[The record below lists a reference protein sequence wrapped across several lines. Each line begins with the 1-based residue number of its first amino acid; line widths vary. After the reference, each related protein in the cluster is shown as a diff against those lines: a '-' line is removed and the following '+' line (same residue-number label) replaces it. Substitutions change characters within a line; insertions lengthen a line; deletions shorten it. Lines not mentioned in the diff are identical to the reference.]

1 MNLSEL
7 IFKRLSADENL
18 QTMLATYAGA
28 PAIFDSEFPAD
39 QQEGWEGATQYPR
52 ICYRIDMQVNQER
65 SSAGTLYVAMYTDKT
80 STIIEDI
87 ETAVKHC
94 LQDVLMKPAG
104 EAPFCVAWA
113 RTESYAIEG
122 KEVWCKEMAF
132 DILEYPEQFSTDP
145 DPVLAVAAYIKKI
158 FPETTV
164 LGIDNV
170 GDFVETSRTPVF
182 YCRLANIQHTTGH
195 CMNTISWFVGKIA
208 VHLIYPGAGT
218 RLKTLASI
226 NQKVAIDEEIIMLD
240 DSPMTIQGLELNNKS
255 DYLREGQLT
264 MLYNADGVPFAQVS
278 SFQSKTS
285 FNNTKYQP
293 LGQNREL
300 ETNNTIGVTIAIS
313 EIVVLDGE
321 LFNNV
326 VSAVNKGESPVM
338 TLDGVIEGRN
348 GSQERIT
355 YRECIFSGDQD
366 LQNVSTGDTLSR
378 SYNLHCNGEVE
389 PRSSLTI

>member
-158 FPETTV
+158 FPETMV

-170 GDFVETSRTPVF
+170 GDFIETSKTPVL

-195 CMNTISWFVGKIA
+195 CMNTISWFIGKIA
-208 VHLIYPGAGT
+208 VHLIYPGATT
-218 RLKTLASI
+218 RF
-226 NQKVAIDEEIIMLD
+226 NQKLAIDEEIIMLD
-240 DSPMTIQGLELNNKS
+240 DSPMIIQNLELNNKS

-264 MLYNADGVPFAQVS
+264 ITGKYGCLRG
-278 SFQSKTS
+278 
-285 FNNTKYQP
+285 NTKHHD
-293 LGQNREL
+293 LVG
-300 ETNNTIGVTIAIS
+300 IGMEFT
-313 EIVVLDGE
+313 
-321 LFNNV
+321 
-326 VSAVNKGESPVM
+326 K
-338 TLDGVIEGRN
+338 
-348 GSQERIT
+348 
-355 YRECIFSGDQD
+355 
-366 LQNVSTGDTLSR
+366 
-378 SYNLHCNGEVE
+378 
-389 PRSSLTI
+389 

>member
-218 RLKTLASI
+218 RSKTLASI

-264 MLYNADGVPFAQVS
+264 ITG
-278 SFQSKTS
+278 
-285 FNNTKYQP
+285 KYGC
-293 LGQNREL
+293 LRCSVKKHNIARIGMEF
-300 ETNNTIGVTIAIS
+300 TN
-313 EIVVLDGE
+313 
-321 LFNNV
+321 
-326 VSAVNKGESPVM
+326 
-338 TLDGVIEGRN
+338 
-348 GSQERIT
+348 
-355 YRECIFSGDQD
+355 
-366 LQNVSTGDTLSR
+366 
-378 SYNLHCNGEVE
+378 
-389 PRSSLTI
+389 

>member
-158 FPETTV
+158 FPETMV

-170 GDFVETSRTPVF
+170 GDFIETSKTPVF

-195 CMNTISWFVGKIA
+195 CMNTISWFIGKIA
-208 VHLIYPGAGT
+208 VHLIYPGATT

-226 NQKVAIDEEIIMLD
+226 NQKLAIDEEIIMLD
-240 DSPMTIQGLELNNKS
+240 DSPMIIQ
-255 DYLREGQLT
+255 
-264 MLYNADGVPFAQVS
+264 
-278 SFQSKTS
+278 
-285 FNNTKYQP
+285 
-293 LGQNREL
+293 
-300 ETNNTIGVTIAIS
+300 
-313 EIVVLDGE
+313 
-321 LFNNV
+321 
-326 VSAVNKGESPVM
+326 
-338 TLDGVIEGRN
+338 
-348 GSQERIT
+348 
-355 YRECIFSGDQD
+355 
-366 LQNVSTGDTLSR
+366 
-378 SYNLHCNGEVE
+378 NL
-389 PRSSLTI
+389 

>member
-132 DILEYPEQFSTDP
+132 DILEYSEQFSTDP
-145 DPVLAVAAYIKKI
+145 DPVLAV
-158 FPETTV
+158 
-164 LGIDNV
+164 
-170 GDFVETSRTPVF
+170 S
-182 YCRLANIQHTTGH
+182 
-195 CMNTISWFVGKIA
+195 
-208 VHLIYPGAGT
+208 
-218 RLKTLASI
+218 
-226 NQKVAIDEEIIMLD
+226 
-240 DSPMTIQGLELNNKS
+240 
-255 DYLREGQLT
+255 
-264 MLYNADGVPFAQVS
+264 
-278 SFQSKTS
+278 
-285 FNNTKYQP
+285 
-293 LGQNREL
+293 
-300 ETNNTIGVTIAIS
+300 
-313 EIVVLDGE
+313 
-321 LFNNV
+321 
-326 VSAVNKGESPVM
+326 
-338 TLDGVIEGRN
+338 
-348 GSQERIT
+348 
-355 YRECIFSGDQD
+355 
-366 LQNVSTGDTLSR
+366 
-378 SYNLHCNGEVE
+378 
-389 PRSSLTI
+389 

>member
-1 MNLSEL
+1 M
-7 IFKRLSADENL
+7 
-18 QTMLATYAGA
+18 
-28 PAIFDSEFPAD
+28 
-39 QQEGWEGATQYPR
+39 
-52 ICYRIDMQVNQER
+52 
-65 SSAGTLYVAMYTDKT
+65 
-80 STIIEDI
+80 
-87 ETAVKHC
+87 
-94 LQDVLMKPAG
+94 
-104 EAPFCVAWA
+104 AWA

-240 DSPMTIQGLELNNKS
+240 DSPMTIQGLELPAS
-255 DYLREGQLT
+255 SGRPEDSASQLFQYLQLSYWFYPYT
-264 MLYNADGVPFAQVS
+264 LQHTRFPPMIVP
-278 SFQSKTS
+278 
-285 FNNTKYQP
+285 
-293 LGQNREL
+293 
-300 ETNNTIGVTIAIS
+300 
-313 EIVVLDGE
+313 D
-321 LFNNV
+321 
-326 VSAVNKGESPVM
+326 
-338 TLDGVIEGRN
+338 
-348 GSQERIT
+348 
-355 YRECIFSGDQD
+355 
-366 LQNVSTGDTLSR
+366 
-378 SYNLHCNGEVE
+378 
-389 PRSSLTI
+389 

>member
-132 DILEYPEQFSTDP
+132 DILEYSEQFSTDP

-158 FPETTV
+158 FPETIV

-170 GDFVETSRTPVF
+170 GDFVETSKTPVF
-182 YCRLANIQHTTGH
+182 YCRLAHLAHTTGH
-195 CMNTISWFVGKIA
+195 CMNTISWFIGKIA

-264 MLYNADGVPFAQVS
+264 ITG
-278 SFQSKTS
+278 
-285 FNNTKYQP
+285 KYGC
-293 LGQNREL
+293 LRCSVKKHNIAR
-300 ETNNTIGVTIAIS
+300 IGNGIHK
-313 EIVVLDGE
+313 L
-321 LFNNV
+321 
-326 VSAVNKGESPVM
+326 KGEAMAETKKTNAPEETKEVLPAEKETEYGVDELIAARDQLFSCPDCAMVALKLSKKKSM
-338 TLDGVIEGRN
+338 T
-348 GSQERIT
+348 
-355 YRECIFSGDQD
+355 
-366 LQNVSTGDTLSR
+366 VSEAEKLVEEFMKK
-378 SYNLHCNGEVE
+378 EVK
-389 PRSSLTI
+389 

>member
-132 DILEYPEQFSTDP
+132 DILEYSEQFSTDP

-158 FPETTV
+158 FPETIV

-170 GDFVETSRTPVF
+170 GDFVETSKTPVF
-182 YCRLANIQHTTGH
+182 YCRLAHLAHTTGH
-195 CMNTISWFVGKIA
+195 CMNTISWFIGKIA

-218 RLKTLASI
+218 RLKTQS
-226 NQKVAIDEEIIMLD
+226 
-240 DSPMTIQGLELNNKS
+240 
-255 DYLREGQLT
+255 EG
-264 MLYNADGVPFAQVS
+264 S
-278 SFQSKTS
+278 H
-285 FNNTKYQP
+285 
-293 LGQNREL
+293 R
-300 ETNNTIGVTIAIS
+300 
-313 EIVVLDGE
+313 
-321 LFNNV
+321 
-326 VSAVNKGESPVM
+326 
-338 TLDGVIEGRN
+338 
-348 GSQERIT
+348 
-355 YRECIFSGDQD
+355 
-366 LQNVSTGDTLSR
+366 
-378 SYNLHCNGEVE
+378 
-389 PRSSLTI
+389 

>member
-1 MNLSEL
+1 
-7 IFKRLSADENL
+7 
-18 QTMLATYAGA
+18 
-28 PAIFDSEFPAD
+28 
-39 QQEGWEGATQYPR
+39 
-52 ICYRIDMQVNQER
+52 
-65 SSAGTLYVAMYTDKT
+65 
-80 STIIEDI
+80 
-87 ETAVKHC
+87 
-94 LQDVLMKPAG
+94 MKPAG

-264 MLYNADGVPFAQVS
+264 ITG
-278 SFQSKTS
+278 
-285 FNNTKYQP
+285 KYGC
-293 LGQNREL
+293 LRCSVKKHNIARIGMEF
-300 ETNNTIGVTIAIS
+300 TN
-313 EIVVLDGE
+313 
-321 LFNNV
+321 
-326 VSAVNKGESPVM
+326 
-338 TLDGVIEGRN
+338 
-348 GSQERIT
+348 
-355 YRECIFSGDQD
+355 
-366 LQNVSTGDTLSR
+366 
-378 SYNLHCNGEVE
+378 
-389 PRSSLTI
+389 